1 MSNLNQEEMQKRGE
15 LVKRARQILIQE
27 YTAMRNQ
34 QHQQW
39 LRDSATTWKN
49 KGVLIAYPPSKM
61 YPTEQEVVDKALELY
76 NRSNQPVTNTTNT
89 VIETPV
95 STPITPTTPA
105 IDNESPMLYQDALT
119 PSITEQLQAAYN
131 APIETSNIVYEP
143 EIKEEPIVE
152 ELIKEPIIEE
162 PVEEIKTEE
171 STAKHSLL
179 RSVLS
184 GWLSKNKDKDKPQ

>member
-1 MSNLNQEEMQKRGE
+1 MSNLNQEEMLKRGE

-39 LRDSATTWKN
+39 VRDSAMTWKN
-49 KGVLIAYPPSKM
+49 KGVLIAYPPAKM
-61 YPTEQEVVDKALELY
+61 YPTEQEVVAKALELF
-76 NRSNQPVTNTTNT
+76 NRSNQPIAT
-89 VIETPV
+89 VSNTPV
-95 STPITPTTPA
+95 TPVETTPIEPITQVT
-105 IDNESPMLYQDALT
+105 DSELPMLYQDALT

-131 APIETSNIVYEP
+131 APVERSVITPEPIV
-143 EIKEEPIVE
+143 EEPIVE
-152 ELIKEPIIEE
+152 EPIVEEPIVEE
-162 PVEEIKTEE
+162 PPE
-171 STAKHSLL
+171 SAESSPKHSLL

>member
-1 MSNLNQEEMQKRGE
+1 MQKRGE

-39 LRDSATTWKN
+39 VRESAMTWKN
-49 KGVLIAYPPSKM
+49 KGVLIAYPPAKM

-76 NRSNQPVTNTTNT
+76 NRSNQPITNTPNT

-95 STPITPTTPA
+95 STPIIPTTQVTE
-105 IDNESPMLYQDALT
+105 NESPMLYQDALT

-131 APIETSNIVYEP
+131 APVETSNIVYEP
-143 EIKEEPIVE
+143 EIKEEPVIE
-152 ELIKEPIIEE
+152 KPIIEKPIEE
-162 PVEEIKTEE
+162 PVIEE
-171 STAKHSLL
+171 SSEESSPAKHSLL